1 MKEITFLK
9 QNEKKW
15 TEYENKLNNTERID
29 PAELTNMFVELTD
42 DLSYS
47 NTNFPQTRT
56 QAYVNNLASKVHHLV
71 YKNRKESGG
80 RFVNFYVYEVPMF
93 FSKYHKQLFYSFL
106 IFGLATFL
114 GVALSLIHI

>member
-15 TEYENKLNNTERID
+15 TEYEQKLKGKEQVN

-42 DLSYS
+42 DLSYA
-47 NTNFPQTRT
+47 NTNYPQTRT
-56 QAYVNNLASKVHHLV
+56 QMYVNSLPSKVHHLV
-71 YKNRKESGG
+71 YKNRKESGN
-80 RFVNFYVYEVPMF
+80 RFVTFYVYEIPIF

-106 IFGLATFL
+106 IFGLAVTL
-114 GVALSLIHI
+114 GVV